1 VSSNA
6 AFVDIQACW
15 ICGSRQLMPIHEL
28 MFELSEYRVQDPD
41 LAAYSGA
48 EASLL
53 RCTTC
58 GFAQPAKMPAL
69 PRYFDRLYDQRW
81 SDEWIRG
88 EFASVDKDLIF
99 DTILA
104 RLGSRLPAERRRL
117 LDVGAHAGRFIA
129 RARRAG
135 WAAEGLELNPRTAA
149 FAAQHSGGRI
159 RRLNVHD
166 LDLEDAG
173 YDAVTIT
180 DVLEHI
186 PEPVPVL
193 KKIHD
198 LLAPGGIVAVKVP
211 SGPAQLV
218 KETWRGRLRLGYRPT
233 LADNLVH
240 VSHFSPASL
249 RVALE
254 RGGFTAI
261 DVVPAAPELHA
272 AGGASRALRRAL
284 YAIARSIPGGVHLP
298 IALNLQAYACRPATG
313 D

>member
-1 VSSNA
+1 VSPAA
-6 AFVDIQACW
+6 AFVDVQACW
-15 ICGSRQLMPIHEL
+15 ICGGWQLTPIHDL
-28 MFELSEYRVQDPD
+28 IFELSEYRGQDPE

-48 EASLL
+48 EASLQ

-88 EFASVDKDLIF
+88 EFASADKDLIF
-99 DTILA
+99 DTILD
-104 RLGSRLPAERRRL
+104 RLGRSLPGDRRRL

-129 RARRAG
+129 RARRGG
-135 WAAEGLELNPRTAA
+135 WHADGLELNPRTAE
-149 FAAQHSGGRI
+149 FAARHSGGRI
-159 RRLNVHD
+159 RQANVHE
-166 LDLEDAG
+166 LDTADAG

-186 PEPVPVL
+186 PEPVGVL
-193 KKIHD
+193 KRIHD
-198 LLAPGGIVAVKVP
+198 LLAPGGMVAVKVP

-218 KETWRGRLRLGYRPT
+218 KETWRGRLQAGYRPT

-254 RGGFTAI
+254 RAGFTAV

-284 YAIARSIPGGVHLP
+284 YAIARIVPGGVNLP
-298 IALNLQAYACRPATG
+298 IALNLQAYATRG
-313 D
+313 

>member
-1 VSSNA
+1 MSPAV
-6 AFVDIQACW
+6 AFVDVHACW
-15 ICGSRQLMPIHEL
+15 ICGGRHLTPIHEL
-28 MFELSEYRVQDPD
+28 IFELSEYRGQDPE

-48 EASLL
+48 QASLL

-88 EFASVDKDLIF
+88 EFASADKDLIF
-99 DTILA
+99 DTILE
-104 RLGSRLPAERRRL
+104 RLGRSLPADRRRL

-129 RARRAG
+129 RARREG
-135 WAAEGLELNPRTAA
+135 WHADGLELNPRTAE
-149 FAAQHSGGRI
+149 FAARHSGGRI
-159 RRLNVHD
+159 RRVNVHE
-166 LDLEDAG
+166 LDTADAG
-173 YDAVTIT
+173 YDAVTVT

-186 PEPVPVL
+186 PEPVGVL
-193 KKIHD
+193 KRIHD

-218 KETWRGRLRLGYRPT
+218 KETWRGRLQSGYRPT

-254 RGGFTAI
+254 RAGFTAV

-284 YAIARSIPGGVHLP
+284 YTIARTIPGGVHLP
-298 IALNLQAYACRPATG
+298 IALNLQAYATRG
-313 D
+313 